1 MLKVV
6 KVRLYP
12 NSQQQE
18 ALSQSFGNC
27 RWLWNYCLNLM
38 NQTYKDTGKGLS
50 GYQVKKQIP
59 QLKKEYEWLK
69 LTYSQCLQSVC
80 LNLGVAFNNFFERR
94 AGYPSFKSK
103 HGKQS
108 IQYPQNVKKIED
120 CLRLP
125 MIGDVKAIFHRQIE
139 CQIKTVTVSLNKS
152 GQYYAAIL
160 FENGVVKPAPN
171 TEGKAIGI
179 DLGLTHFAITSDGSK
194 FDNPKWLAKHE
205 RNLKIKQQQLS
216 RKQKGSKNKNK
227 SRIKVAKVHNKI
239 ANCRADYQHKLSRRI
254 VNENQVIVVENL
266 AVKNM
271 VKNHK
276 LAKAI
281 SQVGWGHFCTML
293 KYKAE
298 QEGKIY
304 QEVDR
309 FFPSSKTCNVCLNQV
324 DSLPLE
330 LRFWDCQ
337 SCKTHHDRDI
347 NAAINIRDEGL
358 RILNLTSGTGDKAM
372 KCGLGGFPHEQ
383 LHQEAYRQTVRHSNR
398 GRKKSTTMLVNG

>member
-38 NQTYKDTGKGLS
+38 NETYKETGKGLS
-50 GYQVKKQIP
+50 GYEVKKQIP

-69 LTYSQCLQSVC
+69 STYSQCLQQVC

-94 AGYPSFKSK
+94 NRYPRVKSK

-108 IQYPQNVKKIED
+108 IQYPQNVKRIDD
-120 CLRLP
+120 CLKLP
-125 MIGDVKAIFHRQIE
+125 MIGLVKAVFHREIE
-139 CQIKTVTVSLNKS
+139 GKIKTVTVSKNKS
-152 GQYYAAIL
+152 NQYYAAIL
-160 FENGVVKPAPN
+160 FDDG
-171 TEGKAIGI
+171 TESPLTPLDKGGTKGGIEGNVIGL
-179 DLGLTHFAITSDGSK
+179 DLGLTHFCITSNGSK
-194 FDNPKWLAKHE
+194 FDNPRWINKHE
-205 RNLKIKQQQLS
+205 RNLKIKQQQLC
-216 RKQKGSKNKNK
+216 RKQKGSNNKNK
-227 SRIKVAKVHNKI
+227 SRLKVALVHNKI

-266 AVKNM
+266 VVKNM

-281 SQVGWGHFCTML
+281 QQVGWGQFCTML
-293 KYKAE
+293 NYKAE

-309 FFPSSKTCNVCLNQV
+309 FFPSSKTCHVCLNRV
-324 DSLPLE
+324 DSLQLE
-330 LRFWDCQ
+330 IRFWDCQ
-337 SCKTHHDRDI
+337 SCGTHHDRDI

-358 RILNLTSGTGDKAM
+358 RILNLTSGTGGK
-372 KCGLGGFPHEQ
+372 
-383 LHQEAYRQTVRHSNR
+383 AYRQTVRRSNR
-398 GRKKSTTMLVNG
+398 GRKKSTTTQVLG

>member
-12 NSQQQE
+12 NKQQQQ
-18 ALSQSFGNC
+18 ACHQAFGNC
-27 RWLWNYCLNLM
+27 RWLWNYFLNLM
-38 NQTYKDTGKGLS
+38 NQTYIDTGKGLS
-50 GYQVKKQIP
+50 GYEVKKQIP
-59 QLKKEYEWLK
+59 QLKKEHEWLK
-69 LTYSQCLQSVC
+69 LTYSQCLQQVC

-94 AGYPSFKSK
+94 AKYPRFKSK

-108 IQYPQNVKKIED
+108 IQYPQNVKRIEN

-125 MIGDVKAIFHRQIE
+125 MIGDVKAVFHREIE
-139 CQIKTVTVSLNKS
+139 GKIKTVTVSRNKS

-160 FENGVVKPAPN
+160 FDDGKNKPKVKA
-171 TEGKAIGI
+171 EGKAIGI

-194 FDNPKWLAKHE
+194 FDNPRWIDKHE

-216 RKQKGSKNKNK
+216 RKQKGSSNKNK
-227 SRIKVAKVHNKI
+227 SRLKVAKVHNKI
-239 ANCRADYQHKLSRRI
+239 ANCRADFHHKLSRRI
-254 VNENQVIVVENL
+254 VNENQVICVENL
-266 AVKNM
+266 NVKGM
-271 VKNHK
+271 VKNHN

-281 SQVGWGHFCTML
+281 SQVGWGQFSTML

-330 LRFWDCQ
+330 IRKWNCDNCGT
-337 SCKTHHDRDI
+337 KNIDRDV
-347 NAAINIRDEGL
+347 NAAKNIRDEGL
-358 RILNLTSGTGDKAM
+358 RIIKTSGTGDKA
-372 KCGLGGFPHEQ
+372 
-383 LHQEAYRQTVRHSNR
+383 YRQTVRRSNR
-398 GRKKSTTMLVNG
+398 GRKKSTTTLASG